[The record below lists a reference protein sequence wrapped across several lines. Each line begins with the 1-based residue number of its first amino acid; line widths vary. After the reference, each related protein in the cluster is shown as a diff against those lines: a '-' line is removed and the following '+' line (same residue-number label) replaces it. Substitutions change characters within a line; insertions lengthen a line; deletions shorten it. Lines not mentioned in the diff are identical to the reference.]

1 MTTGAAVVMP
11 TYRAM
16 PNEQPLCNLQG
27 QKDLSLDLDPRGF
40 PAAMRC
46 TNSVYQPCTHSA
58 DTTDF
63 YSSFT
68 ITLQYFYGAFMTR
81 LSQLVILFA
90 RP

>member
-1 MTTGAAVVMP
+1 MP
-11 TYRAM
+11 TYRAT
-16 PNEQPLCNLQG
+16 PKAQPLCNFQG
-27 QKDLSLDLDPRGF
+27 QKDLSLDLDCRGF

-46 TNSVYQPCTHSA
+46 TNNVHQPCIHSA